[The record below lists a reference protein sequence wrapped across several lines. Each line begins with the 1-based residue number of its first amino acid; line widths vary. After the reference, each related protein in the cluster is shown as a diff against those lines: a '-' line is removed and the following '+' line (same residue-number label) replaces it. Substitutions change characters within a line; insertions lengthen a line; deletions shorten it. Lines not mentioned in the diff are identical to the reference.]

1 MLGHS
6 VTESEEGV
14 VRGLGPEFV
23 GTGVGLLGNRGTTL
37 LGDRGWVIRGRLL
50 DHG

>member
-1 MLGHS
+1 MPGHS

-14 VRGLGPEFV
+14 VQELGPKFV
-23 GTGVGLLGNRGTTL
+23 GTGVGLLGNRGATS
-37 LGDRGWVIRGRLL
+37 LGDRGWVIRDRLL